1 MSKYLTVF
9 AVSWQNEFVYRL
21 NFILWRIR
29 VIFHFL
35 MVYFLWTG
43 VFSTTSSIFGYNQSS
58 ILTYIF
64 GTLLVATVVTSQT
77 SMEIGAD
84 IANGNIS
91 NYFIRPIG
99 YLKYWFTRDVAN
111 KLLNTIFSVFEII
124 ILFLIFKPNIS
135 LPADP
140 IYFVLFLISLTL
152 AALIFFFLG
161 VTVRCLAF
169 WSPDNTWA
177 GTFLFIVVLDVL
189 SGAIFPL
196 DIVPNWLYTALQ
208 FTPFP
213 YIAYIPTTILIG
225 KFDLITTLRVLVQA
239 GGWVILLSLFT
250 LWIWRRG
257 IKAYAAEGKG

>member
-1 MSKYLTVF
+1 MNKYLTVF

-21 NFILWRIR
+21 NFILWRVR
-29 VIFHFL
+29 VVFHFL

-43 VFSTTSSIFGYNQSS
+43 VFSTTSSIFGYDQSS

-64 GTLLVATVVTSQT
+64 GTLLVATFVTSQT

-99 YLKYWFTRDVAN
+99 YLRYWFTRDVAN
-111 KLLNTIFSVFEII
+111 KLLNVGFSFLEVI
-124 ILFLIFKPNIS
+124 ILFLIFKPNLTFPS
-135 LPADP
+135 DP
-140 IYFVLFLISLTL
+140 IYFIFFLISLIL
-152 AALIFFFLG
+152 AALIFFFMG
-161 VTVRCLAF
+161 VSVRSMAF

-177 GTFLFIVVLDVL
+177 GTFLFIVILDVL

-196 DIVPNWLYTALQ
+196 DIVPGWLYTALQ

-213 YIAYIPTTILIG
+213 YIAYFPTAFLIG
-225 KFDLITTLRVLVQA
+225 KFDLAITLRILLQSA
-239 GGWVILLSLFT
+239 IWVILLSLFT
-250 LWIWRRG
+250 LWIWRKG
-257 IKAYAAEGKG
+257 IKAYAAEGK

>member
-1 MSKYLTVF
+1 MNKYATVF
-9 AVSWQNEFVYRL
+9 LVSWQNEFIYRL
-21 NFILWRIR
+21 NFILWRVR
-29 VIFHFL
+29 VVFHFL

-43 VFSTTSSIFGYNQSS
+43 VFSTNTSIFGYDQSS

-64 GTLLVATVVTSQT
+64 GTLVVASFVTSQT

-99 YLKYWFTRDVAN
+99 YLRYWFTRDIAN
-111 KLLNTIFSVFEII
+111 KLLNTGFSFFEVI
-124 ILFLIFKPNIS
+124 ILFLIFKPNLS
-135 LPADP
+135 FPADP
-140 IYFVLFLISLTL
+140 IYLILFLISVVL

-161 VTVRCLAF
+161 VSVRSMAF

-177 GTFLFIVVLDVL
+177 STFLFIVVIDVL

-213 YIAYIPTTILIG
+213 YLAYFPTTILIG
-225 KFDLITTLRVLVQA
+225 KFDLLTTLRILLQSGV
-239 GGWVILLSLFT
+239 WVIILSFLT
-250 LWIWRRG
+250 IRIWKKG
-257 IKAYAAEGKG
+257 IKAYSAEGK